1 MRQSVTRLNGG
12 APLERGVCWRVSPV
26 MQIAPRLA
34 LAAAVIALGGATG
47 GAVIGA
53 QIGETGIIR
62 HASVGGERP
71 QYDFQ
76 ADYDRPNL
84 ARTDERP
91 PDHYAIETPEG
102 HFEVGELRERGLYR
116 NRRYSAYDAAL
127 AAEDR
132 AWEQDMAA
140 LSSDDWQPD
149 PRFAD
154 REWRRAGGNAYE
166 SREYGVTVIRNTPD
180 NTRLVATPKAGG
192 MEDPAPAAQ
201 LPVNEPA
208 PRAIGPQEVQPL
220 DLPVPVTLPPPS
232 Q

>member
-1 MRQSVTRLNGG
+1 
-12 APLERGVCWRVSPV
+12 

-53 QIGETGIIR
+53 QIGETEII
-62 HASVGGERP
+62 HHTSLGGERP

-76 ADYDRPNL
+76 ADYDRPNF
-84 ARTDERP
+84 ARTEERP

-102 HFEVGELRERGLYR
+102 HFGVGELRERGLYR

-127 AAEDR
+127 AAEDA
-132 AWEQDMAA
+132 AWERDMAA
-140 LSSDDWQPD
+140 LASDDWQPD

-154 REWRRAGGNAYE
+154 REWRGAGGGAYE
-166 SREYGVTVIRNTPD
+166 SREFGVTVTRNARDDAHSKTGVVEAKA
-180 NTRLVATPKAGG
+180 TVAQ
-192 MEDPAPAAQ
+192 MPAD
-201 LPVNEPA
+201 EPA
-208 PRAIGPQEVQPL
+208 PRTIGPQQVQPL

-232 Q
+232 R

>member
-116 NRRYSAYDAAL
+116 NRRYSGQRARAPRDRTAGGPTARSARPGDAAPSL
-127 AAEDR
+127 AIR
-132 AWEQDMAA
+132 SVSRQGSAA
-140 LSSDDWQPD
+140 CLRW
-149 PRFAD
+149 
-154 REWRRAGGNAYE
+154 
-166 SREYGVTVIRNTPD
+166 
-180 NTRLVATPKAGG
+180 TPKQKGG
-192 MEDPAPAAQ
+192 
-201 LPVNEPA
+201 PVWD
-208 PRAIGPQEVQPL
+208 RL
-220 DLPVPVTLPPPS
+220 SL
-232 Q
+232 

>member
-116 NRRYSAYDAAL
+116 NRRYS
-127 AAEDR
+127 
-132 AWEQDMAA
+132 
-140 LSSDDWQPD
+140 
-149 PRFAD
+149 
-154 REWRRAGGNAYE
+154 
-166 SREYGVTVIRNTPD
+166 PD

>member
-1 MRQSVTRLNGG
+1 VW
-12 APLERGVCWRVSPV
+12 WRVSPV

-53 QIGETGIIR
+53 QIGETDIIR

-76 ADYDRPNL
+76 ADYDRPNF
-84 ARTDERP
+84 ARTNERP
-91 PDHYAIETPEG
+91 PDQYAIETPEG
-102 HFEVGELRERGLYR
+102 RFDVGELRERGLYR
-116 NRRYSAYDAAL
+116 NRRHSAYDAAL
-127 AAEDR
+127 AAEDA
-132 AWEQDMAA
+132 AWERDMAA
-140 LSSDDWQPD
+140 LSSDNWQPD

-154 REWRRAGGNAYE
+154 REWRGAGGAAYE
-166 SREYGVTVIRNTPD
+166 TREYGVTVTRNAPDTARSATARKAAAKEDRTSFVQTP
-180 NTRLVATPKAGG
+180 TS
-192 MEDPAPAAQ
+192 APS
-201 LPVNEPA
+201 
-208 PRAIGPQEVQPL
+208 PRAIGPQQVQPL